1 MNVLKRLLEAV
12 SSIYLSL
19 DRPKQ
24 RRAVG
29 ASIIDPWRAQ
39 IVLHVPKEV

>member
-19 DRPKQ
+19 DRVKQ

-29 ASIIDPWRAQ
+29 ASTTDPWRAQ
-39 IVLHVPKEV
+39 IVPHVSKEV